1 MIPGQCKVQPW
12 RLTQQPEKMVKKSLV
27 RFIYALSRWELRG
40 SRTADI
46 GLDGTFLKHNIQIVL
61 LTPVGRDP
69 NNQIYPI
76 AWAVVS
82 GENHDNWWWF
92 IHKLKINLDLGDGEG
107 FDVISDIHRS
117 IINGM
122 AVELPK
128 VEHRACARHIYGNL
142 KKNHK
147 SDTLKPLF

>member
-1 MIPGQCKVQPW
+1 M
-12 RLTQQPEKMVKKSLV
+12 
-27 RFIYALSRWELRG
+27 
-40 SRTADI
+40 
-46 GLDGTFLKHNIQIVL
+46 DGTFLKHNIQGVL

-117 IINGM
+117 IINSM

-147 SDTLKPLF
+147 SDTLKPLFWKVASNYNEE